1 MSDLPAGDAALKH
14 APVSL
19 LLLVALAG
27 CDGPSSVCTMEMR
40 PGLQV
45 TITDS
50 TSGEPRA
57 GAALAIARDGAYAD
71 TLDPG
76 VSNGDVMITRQGA
89 YERQGIYDV
98 VVRAPGYRDWIQQG
112 VMVRSG
118 QCHVSVARLEAKL
131 QP

>member
-40 PGLQV
+40 AGLQV

-50 TSGEPRA
+50 ASGEPRA

-76 VSNGDVMITRQGA
+76 VSNRDVLITRQGA
-89 YERQGIYDV
+89 YERQGVYDV
-98 VVRAPGYRDWIQQG
+98 VVRATGYRDWVQQG

-118 QCHVSVARLEAKL
+118 QCHVSVAHLEAKL